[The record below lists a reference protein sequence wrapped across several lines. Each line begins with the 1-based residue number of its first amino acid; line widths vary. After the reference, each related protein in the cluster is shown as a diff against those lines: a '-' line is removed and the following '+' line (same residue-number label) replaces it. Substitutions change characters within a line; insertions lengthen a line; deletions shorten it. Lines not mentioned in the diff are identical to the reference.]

1 MSELFSQ
8 LGIDWKLLIAQAV
21 NFLIVLVI
29 LHKFVFTKLIKL
41 MEERRERIEKGL
53 AMREEAEKELARAH
67 EMRRNEIEKAK
78 KEAEAVIAQ
87 AKTLGAERERQLVAK
102 AREEAEKILYGAKE
116 DIKRET
122 QAVLQSA
129 KEDILA
135 MAMIAAEKVIDR
147 SITQEDRIRMM
158 KEVMES
164 IEKEYGRK

>member
-1 MSELFSQ
+1 M
-8 LGIDWKLLIAQAV
+8 IAQAV